1 MKMAALFGGH
11 LQQEGG
17 LDQAVFV
24 NTGEATARR
33 GSEPYLA
40 VPGEV
45 LVLVVPGAICDLISA
60 GDPSDLVASEPDRA
74 AGLAGDVDGEVVVAP
89 VVDEVEEPVVEAPIG
104 VVAPPGG
111 LLVVDVPGATCD
123 LMSPGEPCDLVASD
137 ASGLATPV
145 PMLLPVLLGAP
156 APPGD

>member
-1 MKMAALFGGH
+1 MAALRAAIYSSKD
-11 LQQEGG
+11 G
-17 LDQAVFV
+17 LDQAAFHQ
-24 NTGEATARR
+24 TGEATPRR

-89 VVDEVEEPVVEAPIG
+89 VADELDEPVVEAPIG